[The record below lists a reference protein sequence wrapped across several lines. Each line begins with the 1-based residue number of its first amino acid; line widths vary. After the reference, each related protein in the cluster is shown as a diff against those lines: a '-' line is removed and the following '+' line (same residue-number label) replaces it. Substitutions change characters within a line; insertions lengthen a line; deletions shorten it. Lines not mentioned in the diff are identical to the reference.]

1 MYNKTDKFAVMNT
14 SKPSEI
20 GLLLDF
26 FPEIPLPIV
35 LTEDLAVTFSSK
47 NKPIPAELIATT
59 LAHWE
64 PLDEYTEIVPCFL
77 IPINDK
83 CDAIIYWV
91 GSLMTY
97 EYNIVTIYEKQKLVN
112 KKVIAG
118 TISNGQTIKKSVA
131 HIDEDL
137 NINCVVGESL
147 VTEKY
152 SPDHSKSYGFEIL
165 PDGLILTSDEQN
177 NIWQKKTN

>member
-1 MYNKTDKFAVMNT
+1 MLYKSDKFAAMNT

-20 GLLLDF
+20 GQLLDF

-47 NKPIPAELIATT
+47 NRPIPAALIAAT
-59 LAHWE
+59 LAEWE

-83 CDAIIYWV
+83 CDAIVYWV

-118 TISNGQTIKKSVA
+118 TISNGQTIKRSVA
-131 HIDEDL
+131 QIDEDL

-147 VTEKY
+147 VNVKY

-165 PDGLILTSDEQN
+165 PDGQIMTSDEQN
-177 NIWQKKTN
+177 NIWQKETN